1 MGIGPLLPEIQ
12 DDLDMSHAAA
22 GLLGT
27 IPVLCMGAFAPPAP
41 YLSGRAGTR
50 LAIALSLAL
59 IGFFGLARAGA
70 PGPVLLIL
78 LTLPLG
84 VGIGFA
90 GAIMPVAV
98 KERFPDRPAFSTGV
112 YTTGI
117 NVGSA
122 LASAL
127 AVPLAALTGG
137 WRGALVVF
145 SAVTVGLPR
154 SGCSRRAGSPTMS
167 GPSSGRRGSRSAA
180 STAWTLVAVFALLG
194 TGYYGLNAWLPDS
207 YVERGWS
214 EGSAGSACSPS

>member
-1 MGIGPLLPEIQ
+1 MRRVSFDLRDSPAVTSRRTGLLLALFLGAVALRPQIVGIGPLLPEIQ

-122 LASAL
+122 LALRARRT
-127 AVPLAALTGG
+127 A
-137 WRGALVVF
+137 RGADGRLARGADRVL
-145 SAVTVGLPR
+145 GR
-154 SGCSRRAGSPTMS
+154 HGRAA
-167 GPSSGRRGSRSAA
+167 R
-180 STAWTLVAVFALLG
+180 ALG
-194 TGYYGLNAWLPDS
+194 VPDAP
-207 YVERGWS
+207 G
-214 EGSAGSACSPS
+214 APP